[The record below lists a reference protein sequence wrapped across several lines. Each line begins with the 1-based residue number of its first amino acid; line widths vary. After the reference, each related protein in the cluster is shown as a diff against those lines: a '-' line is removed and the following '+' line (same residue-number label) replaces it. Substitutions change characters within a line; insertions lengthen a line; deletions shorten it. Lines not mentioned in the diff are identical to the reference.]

1 MAVFPGCWWSARW
14 LPEFFGGGV
23 GEEVIDHAVQ
33 QRGEHQAERDPA
45 RRR

>member
-14 LPEFFGGGV
+14 LPRLGGGV

-33 QRGEHQAERDPA
+33 QHGEHQAERDPA